1 MSTIGVG
8 QSGFVALIPLI
19 ADRVGLGPGAIGFA
33 VALGSLAFL
42 VAAPIWGHRGERI
55 GRARLMRRLGLVALA
70 SHLAVIA
77 VMAVPPAPPL
87 AALGALCAARFAY
100 GVAGAGMMPTAQAW
114 IAGTTAPEARPAA
127 LARLS
132 AGLGT
137 GRILGSLAAIASP
150 LHPLAPFAL
159 MAASTA
165 SVALVPRSAAPAG
178 PAGSAA
184 TAQPQPPLSLRDLW
198 PVIAIGFLLTVC
210 FGQIQVTL
218 GPFLQVVLN
227 TTPADATATTG
238 WLLALVAI
246 AMIATQML
254 VVPRLRLGPHGSVV
268 AGAATVC
275 AGTAAILAS
284 GTVWE
289 IAAGLA
295 LAGAGT
301 ALATPGYTAWLTG
314 RVERAAQ
321 GRATGWLASA
331 HVGGQGIGALTG
343 GLAFELWPALP
354 FLDCAII
361 AGLVA
366 LIAAWMGRARRHTP
380 RGQSG

>member
-42 VAAPIWGHRGERI
+42 IAAPIWGHRGERI

-77 VMAVPPAPPL
+77 VMAVPPALPL

-100 GVAGAGMMPTAQAW
+100 GIAGAGMMPTAQAW
-114 IAGTTAPEARPAA
+114 VAGTTAPEARPAA

-137 GRILGSLAAIASP
+137 GRILGSLAAVASP

-165 SVALVPRSAAPAG
+165 SVALVPRSAAPAR
-178 PAGSAA
+178 PAGSAE
-184 TAQPQPPLSLRDLW
+184 TAQPPLSLRSLW

-227 TTPADATATTG
+227 TTPAGATATTG

-284 GTVWE
+284 HTVWE

-331 HVGGQGIGALTG
+331 HVLGQGIGALTG

-366 LIAAWMGRARRHTP
+366 LAVAWTGRAARPPR
-380 RGQSG
+380 RGQAG